1 MWKIFSQQFCSSFL
15 YSLVFHFLWDSS
27 CMYFR
32 ILKVVSKLSD
42 TQLIFSHYLLKN
54 FMVCFAWFLL
64 LLLQVHCTVNS
75 QLKTGEVSRTDSYHS
90 LCVSLIF
97 CSFRATSPYLAQLLL
112 LREPGSQDPTAPQAA
127 QSAHLQDR
135 QVLQTVT
142 QADCHCSQVSETGNG
157 EMLTT
162 YLVARLRDRGD
173 LGEGSGAL
181 QDAPKLVP
189 CVCQLT
195 HWLKAR
201 QPGGTQVKEWDPT
214 LISLQ
219 PENQLSN
226 YFRLNGPLSDAH
238 RQLVVWGRGHL
249 QHQPMAEQDH

>member
-1 MWKIFSQQFCSSFL
+1 
-15 YSLVFHFLWDSS
+15 
-27 CMYFR
+27 MYFR

-54 FMVCFAWFLL
+54 FMVCFSWFLL

-142 QADCHCSQVSETGNG
+142 QAESNCQHVAEAGVGEKAHRCLKVWTGSVSN
-157 EMLTT
+157 
-162 YLVARLRDRGD
+162 LVK
-173 LGEGSGAL
+173 GSGRTELPACFL
-181 QDAPKLVP
+181 D
-189 CVCQLT
+189 
-195 HWLKAR
+195 
-201 QPGGTQVKEWDPT
+201 
-214 LISLQ
+214 
-219 PENQLSN
+219 
-226 YFRLNGPLSDAH
+226 PLSH
-238 RQLVVWGRGHL
+238 PL
-249 QHQPMAEQDH
+249 AEAG